1 MPVYADPTLPAVSD
15 LAAEGVE
22 ILPLSD
28 APADALR
35 VGLLNL
41 MPLKEMAE
49 TDMLRVLSST
59 QLPVVL
65 TLVSLRTHVPR
76 HTSPEYMAA
85 HYEPWRDD
93 MTRGFDGFIVNGA
106 PLERVA
112 FADVSYWPEI
122 CGIFDSLRSA
132 SVPSLFIC
140 WAAFAAM
147 YHHYGIDKRLL
158 DRKISGV
165 YPHGVIGSG
174 NRLTEGFDDEFY
186 VPNSRFITW
195 LRSDLD
201 PAVER
206 GVRIISENP
215 DSGVYMASA
224 FDDREIYIT
233 GHSEYAPLT
242 LDFEYRRDT
251 ERGMNPSVPV
261 NYYRDDSP
269 EAGPVVRW
277 RAHSRLLFANWIGRV
292 VAPGR
297 ARR

>member
-1 MPVYADPTLPAVSD
+1 
-15 LAAEGVE
+15 
-22 ILPLSD
+22 
-28 APADALR
+28 
-35 VGLLNL
+35 
-41 MPLKEMAE
+41 
-49 TDMLRVLSST
+49 
-59 QLPVVL
+59 
-65 TLVSLRTHVPR
+65 
-76 HTSPEYMAA
+76 
-85 HYEPWRDD
+85 
-93 MTRGFDGFIVNGA
+93 
-106 PLERVA
+106 
-112 FADVSYWPEI
+112 
-122 CGIFDSLRSA
+122 
-132 SVPSLFIC
+132 
-140 WAAFAAM
+140 M

-269 EAGPVVRW
+269 EAGLWCAGGRTHAFCSPTGSAVSWLPAGLGAEPAAMPSSSRHTRSSGVGASMTSGCRDTGCVSSTRQAKQRNAPVGI
-277 RAHSRLLFANWIGRV
+277 AAP
-292 VAPGR
+292 VAIFQIASDG
-297 ARR
+297 ASY